1 MCKTKTRTDA
11 AEPRKTISATRNRPS
26 LSPSTSRSAA
36 ATSSSLFSSSSTSS
50 ASVVSLSTLRSSLPK
65 NPLYSFSEIS
75 SATNSFRSNRLSS
88 SSFRCSLRGRQVAV
102 FQRRISRQ
110 LDLQR
115 VLSSLCKCHHSSIAD
130 LLGASLSGDYIYL
143 VYEFITGASLSAC
156 LRHPQNPAYTVLSTW
171 MSRMQVAADL
181 ADGLFYIHRNS
192 GIGGDRGLIHNH
204 LRSSSVIVADPSLH
218 AKICHFGAAE
228 LTGEL
233 PDDRIRD
240 TGEIRPD
247 PGPALARS
255 GSKKMKMKGTRGY
268 MAPEFLNAGIVSQ
281 KADVYAFGVVLL
293 EILSGEEPLKYRFDE
308 MKGEYERVSLI
319 ERAAEAV
326 EAAAEDARG
335 LRRWIDR
342 RLRDSFPID
351 VAERMTRVALDCVQ
365 EEPEKRPDME
375 AVAGVVSM
383 VYLES
388 KVWAEKMRVPTDF
401 SVSMAPR

>member
-11 AEPRKTISATRNRPS
+11 ADPRKTISATRNRPS

-36 ATSSSLFSSSSTSS
+36 ATASSLFSSSSTSS
-50 ASVVSLSTLRSSLPK
+50 ASVVSLSTLRSSLPE

-75 SATNSFRSNRLSS
+75 SATNNFRSNRLSS
-88 SSFRCSLRGRQVAV
+88 SSSAFRCSLRGRQVAV

-130 LLGASLSGDYIYL
+130 LIGASLSGGNIYL
-143 VYEFITGASLSAC
+143 VYEFIAGASLSAC

-171 MSRMQVAADL
+171 ISRVQVAADL
-181 ADGLFYIHRNS
+181 ADGLLYIHRNS

-204 LRSSSVIVADPSLH
+204 LKSSSVIVADPSLN
-218 AKICHFGAAE
+218 AKICYFGAAE

-240 TGEIRPD
+240 SGEIRPD

-255 GSKKMKMKGTRGY
+255 GSLKMKVKGKRGY
-268 MAPEFLNAGIVSQ
+268 MAPELLTAGTLSQ

-308 MKGEYERVSLI
+308 MRGEYERVSLI
-319 ERAAEAV
+319 ERAAEA
-326 EAAAEDARG
+326 EEERG

-351 VAERMTRVALDCVQ
+351 VAERMTRVALECVQ

-375 AVAGVVSM
+375 AVAGVVSRL
-383 VYLES
+383 YLES
-388 KVWAEKMRVPTDF
+388 KGWAEKMRVPTDF

>member
-1 MCKTKTRTDA
+1 
-11 AEPRKTISATRNRPS
+11 
-26 LSPSTSRSAA
+26 
-36 ATSSSLFSSSSTSS
+36 
-50 ASVVSLSTLRSSLPK
+50 
-65 NPLYSFSEIS
+65 
-75 SATNSFRSNRLSS
+75 
-88 SSFRCSLRGRQVAV
+88 
-102 FQRRISRQ
+102 
-110 LDLQR
+110 
-115 VLSSLCKCHHSSIAD
+115 
-130 LLGASLSGDYIYL
+130 
-143 VYEFITGASLSAC
+143 
-156 LRHPQNPAYTVLSTW
+156 
-171 MSRMQVAADL
+171 MQVAADL

-383 VYLES
+383 LYLES
-388 KVWAEKMRVPTDF
+388 KGWAEKMRVPTDF